1 MWLTFMFLL
10 DGAGVVQPVVCRREM
25 RSVDRLVNL
34 LKVTQRPLRVWGCE
48 AGLPHRLIQKLQ
60 WEKIQ
65 HRGNLMA
72 HSDGKENALVGASCV
87 ALRATKADGSA
98 GF

>member
-1 MWLTFMFLL
+1 
-10 DGAGVVQPVVCRREM
+10 M
-25 RSVDRLVNL
+25 RSADRLVNL
-34 LKVTQRPLRVWGCE
+34 LKVTQRPVRAWSCE
-48 AGLPHRLIQKLQ
+48 AGLPHRNLYRSLYRNFSG
-60 WEKIQ
+60 EKIQ

-87 ALRATKADGSA
+87 SLRATKADGSA